1 LQRDGFAESGV
12 TIYRHI
18 KDALLDL
25 DPVLIDTL
33 SGFSIEAVGRGYLV
47 RFKFAFYGPTLN
59 EATLSHGD
67 GAESGAVA
75 QYPDI
80 EVLLDRGVWPK
91 EQIEELSECE
101 IAGQLHAVQ
110 IPPGYPG
117 NSSDEPKWIVET
129 HAGSQ
134 AERLQWLRSI
144 G

>member
-1 LQRDGFAESGV
+1 MTVYQHL
-12 TIYRHI
+12 

-33 SGFSIEAVGRGYLV
+33 SGFSIEAGGEGYRV
-47 RFKFAFYGPTLN
+47 RLKFAFYGPALT
-59 EATLSHGD
+59 AAILSDSAGP
-67 GAESGAVA
+67 GSGMVA

-80 EVLLDRGVWPK
+80 EVLLDRNIWPK
-91 EQIEELSECE
+91 DQIDELSECE
-101 IAGQLHAVQ
+101 IAGQLHEVQ

-117 NSSDEPKWIVET
+117 NCSDEPKWIVQT

-134 AERLQWLRSI
+134 AERLEWLRSI

>member
-1 LQRDGFAESGV
+1 M
-12 TIYRHI
+12 TIYRHL

-33 SGFSIEAVGRGYLV
+33 SGFSIEAGERGYVV
-47 RFKFAFYGPTLN
+47 RFKFAFYGPALTD
-59 EATLSHGD
+59 ATLSES
-67 GAESGAVA
+67 AETGSGAVA

-91 EQIEELSECE
+91 QQIGELSECE
-101 IAGQLHAVQ
+101 IAGQLHALQ

-117 NSSDEPKWIVET
+117 NGSHEPKWIVET

>member
-1 LQRDGFAESGV
+1 M
-12 TIYRHI
+12 TIYRHL

-33 SGFSIEAVGRGYLV
+33 SGFSIEAAGRGYLV
-47 RFKFAFYGPTLN
+47 RFKFAFYGPALN
-59 EATLSHGD
+59 DATLSENAD
-67 GAESGAVA
+67 ACSGAVA

-91 EQIEELSECE
+91 EQIDELSECE
-101 IAGQLHAVQ
+101 IAGQLHAAQ

-117 NSSDEPKWIVET
+117 NNSDEPKWIVET

>member
-1 LQRDGFAESGV
+1 MTF
-12 TIYRHI
+12 YRNL

-33 SGFSIEAVGRGYLV
+33 SGFSIEAGERGYRV
-47 RFKFAFYGPTLN
+47 RFKFAFYGPALN
-59 EATLSHGD
+59 DETLS
-67 GAESGAVA
+67 ASGKTGSGVVA

-80 EVLLDRGVWPK
+80 EVVLDRRVWPK
-91 EQIEELSECE
+91 DQIDELSECE
-101 IAGQLHAVQ
+101 IVGQLHAVQ

-117 NSSDEPKWIVET
+117 NSSEEPKWIVET

>member
-1 LQRDGFAESGV
+1 M
-12 TIYRHI
+12 TIYRHL

-33 SGFSIEAVGRGYLV
+33 SGFSIEAAERGYLV
-47 RFKFAFYGPTLN
+47 RFKFAFYGPALT
-59 EATLSHGD
+59 EATLSEKEGM
-67 GAESGAVA
+67 ASGAVA

-80 EVLLDRGVWPK
+80 EVLLERSIWPK

-101 IAGQLHAVQ
+101 IAGQLHAAQ

-117 NSSDEPKWIVET
+117 NGSHEPKWIVET

>member
-1 LQRDGFAESGV
+1 MTV
-12 TIYRHI
+12 YRHL
-18 KDALLDL
+18 KDALLEL
-25 DPVLIDTL
+25 DPVLIETL
-33 SGFSIEAVGRGYLV
+33 SGFSIEAGERGYMV
-47 RFKFAFYGPTLN
+47 RFKFAFYGPALN
-59 EATLSHGD
+59 DESLSGNSEAG
-67 GAESGAVA
+67 SGMVA

-80 EVLLDRGVWPK
+80 EILLDSTVWPK
-91 EQIEELSECE
+91 DQIDELSECDL
-101 IAGQLHAVQ
+101 AGQLHAVQ

>member
-1 LQRDGFAESGV
+1 M
-12 TIYRHI
+12 TIYRHL

-47 RFKFAFYGPTLN
+47 RFKFAFYGPALN
-59 EATLSHGD
+59 EATLSHGI